1 MDYIYINIYRF
12 EGISGNNLDEDKILY
27 QDDAR
32 GITVLLT
39 NDINRHCLKL
49 DTGLACAN
57 LLLRGMFGGE
67 KLQDL
72 PIAIDAEVTKIQEER
87 ASKKKTGTHAV
98 IIVKGNAELNI
109 NQKLH
114 RETDQFRI
122 CFDAIDKES
131 LQKLHKDKI
140 HSIVSS
146 LSMSTIPEYHAER
159 ETSGIYFIDEKD
171 KPLYSFTMQ
180 GGRARVITSRPI
192 NDVEENEI
200 AKIIGLSVNNQQLKT
215 PFRLFTQSLEFT
227 QDELRSFI
235 SAWTALEIFTNKVF
249 SSYEEKFIGNIS
261 DDHGTHGVNQ
271 FLTRIK
277 DVMKDKY
284 RLSDKFALIASFLS
298 DEIEKDM
305 ELFKSMKNLRDD
317 ISHGKEFN
325 EEALPVEN
333 ARKLVAKYLK
343 SHMLSSVSA

>member
-1 MDYIYINIYRF
+1 
-12 EGISGNNLDEDKILY
+12 
-27 QDDAR
+27 
-32 GITVLLT
+32 
-39 NDINRHCLKL
+39 
-49 DTGLACAN
+49 
-57 LLLRGMFGGE
+57 
-67 KLQDL
+67 
-72 PIAIDAEVTKIQEER
+72 
-87 ASKKKTGTHAV
+87 
-98 IIVKGNAELNI
+98 
-109 NQKLH
+109 
-114 RETDQFRI
+114 
-122 CFDAIDKES
+122 
-131 LQKLHKDKI
+131 
-140 HSIVSS
+140 
-146 LSMSTIPEYHAER
+146 MSTIPEYHAER

-249 SSYEEKFIGNIS
+249 SSYEEKFIGNIA

>member
-49 DTGLACAN
+49 DTGLACAS
-57 LLLRGMFGGE
+57 LLLRVMFGGE

-249 SSYEEKFIGNIS
+249 SSYEEKFIGNIA

>member
-49 DTGLACAN
+49 DTGLACAS

-249 SSYEEKFIGNIS
+249 SSYEEKFIGNIA

>member
-1 MDYIYINIYRF
+1 M
-12 EGISGNNLDEDKILY
+12 
-27 QDDAR
+27 
-32 GITVLLT
+32 
-39 NDINRHCLKL
+39 
-49 DTGLACAN
+49 
-57 LLLRGMFGGE
+57 
-67 KLQDL
+67 
-72 PIAIDAEVTKIQEER
+72 
-87 ASKKKTGTHAV
+87 
-98 IIVKGNAELNI
+98 
-109 NQKLH
+109 
-114 RETDQFRI
+114 
-122 CFDAIDKES
+122 
-131 LQKLHKDKI
+131 
-140 HSIVSS
+140 
-146 LSMSTIPEYHAER
+146 
-159 ETSGIYFIDEKD
+159 
-171 KPLYSFTMQ
+171 
-180 GGRARVITSRPI
+180 
-192 NDVEENEI
+192 
-200 AKIIGLSVNNQQLKT
+200 
-215 PFRLFTQSLEFT
+215 FTQSLEFT

-249 SSYEEKFIGNIS
+249 SSYEEKFIGNIA